1 MNNTDNRHVILLT
14 GATGGIGQITA
25 HYLSNKGYIVY
36 GTSRREQNDTDLP
49 YHMLKLDVTDEESVS
64 ECVTSLLQ
72 KEGKIDCLI
81 NGAGFAYCG
90 ALSET
95 TVDQMKEQFETNF
108 FGTHRIIRSVLPH
121 MLGRQQGKIIN
132 IGSFGGRLGL
142 PFQGLYS
149 SSKAAL
155 AMYSDTLRME
165 LKRKGI
171 AVSLVEPGDIATDFH
186 EGRKYVENYDKDPVA
201 IRAIEI
207 MHKSEQNGT
216 NPLKVAKKIHK
227 IIKAKRLKPRY
238 TVGPDAF
245 WVGLLQR
252 LLPFSIA
259 EQGIMINYKIPR
271 KKETK

>member
-1 MNNTDNRHVILLT
+1 MNQSHNKYIVLLT
-14 GATGGIGQITA
+14 GATGGIGRVTA
-25 HYLSNKGYIVY
+25 DYLSNKGYIVY
-36 GTSRREQNDTDLP
+36 GTSRKEQNDSVLP
-49 YHMLKLDVTDEESVS
+49 YHMLKLDVTNEESVS

-95 TVDQMKEQFETNF
+95 TIDQMKEQFETNC
-108 FGTHRIIRSVLPH
+108 FGIHRMVRAVLPH
-121 MLGRQQGKIIN
+121 MLERQKGKIIN

-171 AVSLVEPGDIATDFH
+171 TVSLVEPGDIATDFH
-186 EGRKYVENYDKDPVA
+186 EGRKYAKNYDKDPVA

-216 NPLKVAKKIHK
+216 NPKKVAKKIHK
-227 IIKAKRLKPRY
+227 IIKAKKPKPRY
-238 TVGPDAF
+238 TIGSDAF

-252 LLPFSIA
+252 LLPFRIA
-259 EQGIMINYKIPR
+259 EQGIMINYKIPC
-271 KKETK
+271 KKQTK